1 MRLIPDLRHL
11 RGMHEAVRRNSADFI
26 SLGPKDHKGH
36 SLRDLDMKTRM
47 FKYPCSFLIYSEQ
60 FDALPQSAKDKLYRR
75 LRERLT
81 EQKRLD
87 VIEILKDTKKD
98 FPA

>member
-1 MRLIPDLRHL
+1 M
-11 RGMHEAVRRNSADFI
+11 ADFAA
-26 SLGPKDHKGH
+26 LGPKDRKGR
-36 SLRDLDMKTRM
+36 SLRDFDMKTRM
-47 FKYPCSFLIYSEQ
+47 FKYTCSFLIYSKQ
-60 FDALPQSAKDKLYRR
+60 FDALPQSTKDKLYRR

>member
-1 MRLIPDLRHL
+1 
-11 RGMHEAVRRNSADFI
+11 
-26 SLGPKDHKGH
+26 
-36 SLRDLDMKTRM
+36 M

-60 FDALPQSAKDKLYRR
+60 FGALPQSAKDKLYHR

>member
-1 MRLIPDLRHL
+1 MAARGIGIIELWPVRDRNARQPTPHGESSRGEPQRHGTHL
-11 RGMHEAVRRNSADFI
+11 S
-26 SLGPKDHKGH
+26 P
-36 SLRDLDMKTRM
+36 
-47 FKYPCSFLIYSEQ
+47 
-60 FDALPQSAKDKLYRR
+60 YRR

-81 EQKRLD
+81 KQKRLD